1 MKFKISENT
10 FSNLEITV
18 HKVEH
23 VLLDDTWVYVNAHSP
38 YTRLYFVKDGDGEL
52 RYGEK
57 TVKLQKGKVYMI
69 PADLVFSYSCKTL
82 EKIFFHLSLINKEGY
97 DVLSGLKDIFALDF
111 EEEKFL
117 EMKKSLENPNYYS
130 EISINSIFFST
141 LVKFFE
147 KFSFSFEEIKT
158 HSELVAKVISFVQ
171 KNPTISLSVED
182 LARENFVSV
191 SKLRNLFLRETGI
204 TIGKYV
210 DDMVFMRAKLLLSD
224 KTVSIAEISRR
235 LDFCDQFYFSRRF
248 REKFGVTPTQ
258 FRRAIS

>member
-97 DVLSGLKDIFALDF
+97 DVLSGLSDIYALDYKEEIFAHLCDVLA
-111 EEEKFL
+111 K
-117 EMKKSLENPNYYS
+117 PDYS
-130 EISINSIFFST
+130 SGITLNAVLFST
-141 LVKFFE
+141 LLDFLD
-147 KFSFSFEEIKT
+147 SFSLSFGEMKT
-158 HSELVAKVISFVQ
+158 HSELVSKVIKYIQ
-171 KNPTISLSVED
+171 QYPTISLSVES
-182 LARENFVSV
+182 LAKSNFVSV
-191 SKLRNLFLRETGI
+191 SKLRNIFLKETGI